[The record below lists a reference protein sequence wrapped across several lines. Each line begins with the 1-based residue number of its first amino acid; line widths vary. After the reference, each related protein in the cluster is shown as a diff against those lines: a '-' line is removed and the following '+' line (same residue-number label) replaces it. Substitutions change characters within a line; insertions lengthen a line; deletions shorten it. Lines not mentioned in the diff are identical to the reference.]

1 MTTSSSMTINTATLE
16 EASFTGPRLRGV
28 ALASV
33 VGALLLALLLE
44 ALDQAIVGTALPR
57 IIATL
62 HGLDRY
68 TWVVTAYV
76 LATATMVPIVGKL
89 SDQFGRK
96 WFLVSGTVVFLIGS
110 ALAGASATMNQLIAF
125 RTLQGLGAGIGMA
138 LVATVIADLF
148 PPAERAKL
156 MSLFGLVYGFSSLF
170 GPTLGGWLAEHGP
183 LLGSLVTES
192 TRWRWVF
199 YINLPLGALA
209 VVALVIYLPD
219 NLSARTS
226 DTISWESLRRIDVAG
241 AALSAAATICLLL
254 GLTLASDA
262 VTPGAASHAP
272 LLLVSGVILFGLFV
286 MVERKAAEPILP
298 LGLFRNQVFTA
309 SALLSLLQMMVLLGL
324 TIYLALF
331 LQGALGIAPTA
342 TGLIMTPLSISMVA
356 GAMLSGPIIA
366 KMKRYQLVTIVA
378 AVIMC
383 VGAFLIATMTTAT
396 AIWQAILFMSVIGL
410 GTGVFFAVPMVAG
423 QNALPASQL
432 GVGTA
437 ATRYLGQVG
446 AVLGIAVVGAAVNS
460 GISPNLLRRLPTT
473 LAGKEALAGALHH
486 GFVAV
491 LIFAGLALVVT
502 FFLKDLPMASA
513 QPQSEQAQAEADS
526 AEEEEPEGELLSA

>member
-1 MTTSSSMTINTATLE
+1 MTTSSSMTVNTATPE
-16 EASFTGPRLRGV
+16 EATFTGPRLRGV

-254 GLTLASDA
+254 GLTLASGA

-356 GAMLSGPIIA
+356 GAMLSGPIIS

>member
-254 GLTLASDA
+254 GLTLASGA

>member
-1 MTTSSSMTINTATLE
+1 MTSSTSTDINGVAE
-16 EASFTGPRLRGV
+16 GASFAGARLRGM

-44 ALDQAIVGTALPR
+44 AMDQAIVGTALPR

-96 WFLVSGTVVFLIGS
+96 WFLVAGTLIFLVGS
-110 ALAGASATMNQLIAF
+110 ALAGVSATMNQLIAF
-125 RTLQGLGAGIGMA
+125 RALQGLGAGIGIA
-138 LVATVIADLF
+138 LVATVIGDLF

-156 MSLFGLVYGFSSLF
+156 MSLFGLVYGFSSVF

-183 LLGSLVTES
+183 LLGGLVTAG

-199 YINLPLGALA
+199 YINLPLGAL
-209 VVALVIYLPD
+209 VVAALVIYLPD
-219 NLSARTS
+219 NLSVRS
-226 DTISWESLRRIDVAG
+226 SESISWASLRRIDVVG

-262 VTPGAASHAP
+262 VTPGAASQAP
-272 LLLVSGVILFGLFV
+272 LLLVSGVVLFGLFV
-286 MVERKAAEPILP
+286 MVERRVAEPILP

-342 TGLIMTPLSISMVA
+342 TGLIMTPLSVSMVA
-356 GAMLSGPIIA
+356 GAMISGPIIA
-366 KMKRYQLVTIVA
+366 KMKRYQAVTIVA
-378 AVIMC
+378 AVVMC
-383 VGAFLIATMTTAT
+383 VGAFLIATMTTET
-396 AIWQAILFMSVIGL
+396 AIWQAILFMCVIGL

-473 LAGKEALAGALHH
+473 PAGQEALAGALHH

-491 LIFAGLALVVT
+491 LVFAGLALVVT
-502 FFLKDLPMASA
+502 FFLKDLPMSSA
-513 QPQSEQAQAEADS
+513 QPAQEPAAAEV
-526 AEEEEPEGELLSA
+526 EEEEAAGELLSA

>member
-356 GAMLSGPIIA
+356 GAMLSGPIIS

-423 QNALPASQL
+423 QNALPAGQL

-526 AEEEEPEGELLSA
+526 AEEEEPKGELLSA